1 MIRFNILLTL
11 VLVFFALALVTSQ
24 HEARRAFQ
32 MLEAEQELSRGLEI
46 EHGQLELELS
56 TLATPPRVE
65 KIAREKLKME
75 LPQSFGKAVEAAH
88 PEKTSSNGEPQW
100 RQP

>member
-11 VLVFFALALVTSQ
+11 TLVFFALALVTSQ
-24 HEARRAFQ
+24 HKARSAFQ
-32 MLEAEQELSRGLEI
+32 MLEAEQERSRGLEV

-65 KIAREKLKME
+65 KVAREKLKME
-75 LPQSFGKAVEAAH
+75 LPQSFGKAVEAAQ
-88 PEKTSSNGEPQW
+88 PEKTDGTGGPQR

>member
-11 VLVFFALALVTSQ
+11 ILVFFALALVTSQ
-24 HEARRAFQ
+24 HKARSAFQ
-32 MLEAEQELSRGLEI
+32 MLEVEQERSRGLEI

-65 KIAREKLKME
+65 KIAREKLKMQ
-75 LPQSFGKAVEAAH
+75 LPQSFGKAVEVAN
-88 PEKTSSNGEPQW
+88 PEKTNGNDGMQR